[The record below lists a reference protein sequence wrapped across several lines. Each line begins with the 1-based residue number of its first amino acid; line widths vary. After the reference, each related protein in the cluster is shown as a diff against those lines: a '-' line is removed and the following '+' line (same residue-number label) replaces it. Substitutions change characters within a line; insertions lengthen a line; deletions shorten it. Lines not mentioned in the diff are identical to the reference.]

1 MYNPCHEVFYGAS
14 RAVRTFGVVQ
24 YATAPYALLQGFLLF
39 VRVAGALQPRS
50 TKVRVRPVHFTFV
63 RLAAAPPAFMYSSCC
78 DAFYGASRA
87 VRTFGVV
94 QYATAPYALLRGF
107 LLFVRVAALLVLLI
121 QRP

>member
-1 MYNPCHEVFYGAS
+1 MLRNPCSCVLWGLTY
-14 RAVRTFGVVQ
+14 VQ
-24 YATAPYALLQGFLLF
+24 YATAPYALLQGFLLLGL
-39 VRVAGALQPRS
+39 RRRCS
-50 TKVRVRPVHFTFV
+50 T
-63 RLAAAPPAFMYSSCC
+63 APPAFMYSSYC

-107 LLFVRVAALLVLLI
+107 LLFVRVAEVLRRPLVLLV